1 MKKIVI
7 TTAILMITTIGGV
20 FADDT
25 VNDCNLVANKK
36 YDDSMQMYS
45 VLEGKYQNVIPKTA
59 YEKALI
65 HLKAYCCNQ
74 KQILCSKEE
83 TDSLPKE
90 KTYPASPYL
99 FDHLIDITMRRL
111 DGIQELV
118 YGLDVDPAGLARR
131 NLITKAANE
140 INGEQAKTI
149 KKEYTAYWT
158 LHKKTTKNLTWVTT
172 NYNSE
177 NSDNFSLGDK
187 YNSLCKIIKTI
198 YEDIQDNK
206 TII

>member
-1 MKKIVI
+1 MKKIAI
-7 TTAILMITTIGGV
+7 ATAILMITTISGV

-25 VNDCNLVANKK
+25 VNDCNLVVDKK
-36 YDDSMQMYS
+36 YDDSIQMYS
-45 VLEGKYQNVIPKTA
+45 VLIGKYQNVIPEKA
-59 YEKALI
+59 YKQALI

-83 TDSLPKE
+83 TDNLPKE
-90 KTYPASPYL
+90 KMYPASPYL

-111 DGIQELV
+111 DGIQELA
-118 YGLDVDPAGLARR
+118 YGLEVDTAGLARR
-131 NLITKAANE
+131 KMITDAAND

-149 KKEYTAYWT
+149 KDAYTAYWT
-158 LHKKTTKNLTWVTT
+158 LHKKTTKNLTWVTI
-172 NYNSE
+172 NYNSQ
-177 NSDNFSLGDK
+177 NSENFSLGDK
-187 YNSLCKIIKTI
+187 YNSLCKIIKNI